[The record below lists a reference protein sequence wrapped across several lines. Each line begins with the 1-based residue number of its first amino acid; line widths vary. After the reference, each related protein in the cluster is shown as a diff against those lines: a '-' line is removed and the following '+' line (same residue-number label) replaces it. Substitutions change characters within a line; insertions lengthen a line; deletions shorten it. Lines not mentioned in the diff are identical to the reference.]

1 MLSLRFAHIIHI
13 TLLLFLVSG
22 ASASYG
28 ANRILVVMS
37 YEENFYWSQE
47 VKRGIEQVLAAD
59 NELHYFYMNTK
70 TDFKGGAAKAQEAY
84 ELFQSIK
91 PDGVI
96 TVDDN
101 AQSMFVVP
109 YLRDKTRT
117 PIMFCGVNA
126 PAAQYGYPNQHISG
140 ILERGHI
147 RESLA
152 FAKQLSPAIQSV
164 GFVTFDSPTGNAMM
178 AQIRNEADS
187 YPVNICVTRI
197 VRSVSELEQVASQS
211 EQSCDALYLES
222 MGGIQDG
229 QGQPMD
235 YQAVSD
241 RVRSYFHS
249 PLLGG
254 NRIHVESGAL
264 SAVIKTGEEQG
275 QTAAEMLLKAIETGD
290 VTSLPVIQNFRGHR
304 IINVTTLR
312 QFNLKPN
319 PIVLSSAELITSE
332 PDR

>member
-1 MLSLRFAHIIHI
+1 MLSLRFTHIIHI
-13 TLLLFLVSG
+13 ILLLFIAGGS
-22 ASASYG
+22 SASYA

-47 VKRGIEQVLAAD
+47 VKRGIEKVLAAD

-84 ELFQSIK
+84 ELFQSMK

-126 PAAQYGYPNQHISG
+126 TAEEYGYPNQHISG

-152 FAKQLSPAIQSV
+152 FAKQLSPAIESV
-164 GFVTFDSPTGNAMM
+164 GFITFDSPSGNAMM
-178 AQIRNEADS
+178 AQIRNETDS
-187 YPVNICVTRI
+187 YPVNICLTRVI
-197 VRSVSELEQVASQS
+197 RSISELELIASQS
-211 EQSCDALYLES
+211 EKSCDALYLES
-222 MGGIQDG
+222 MGGIQDE

-235 YQAVSD
+235 YQAVSH
-241 RVRSYFHS
+241 RVSSLFHS

-275 QTAAEMLLKAIETGD
+275 QTAAEMLLKAIDSGGL
-290 VTSLPVIQNFRGHR
+290 TSLPVTQNFRGHR
-304 IINVTTLR
+304 IINVSTLR
-312 QFNLKPN
+312 QFNLKPK

-332 PDR
+332 PNR